1 MSYEKPDAYAVD
13 DRALTYYFMFSGV
26 KHIGTGQFI
35 CSRERRAGLFLDGGN
50 NYRLTVPA
58 NVRVKQ
64 YWSAV
69 VYDRASHTFIC
80 DLSQF

>member
-1 MSYEKPDAYAVD
+1 MTGPSRTTSCFPASN
-13 DRALTYYFMFSGV
+13 TSGPAS
-26 KHIGTGQFI
+26 FI
-35 CSRERRAGLFLDGGN
+35 CSPERRAGLFLDGGN
-50 NYRLTVPA
+50 NNRLTVPA

-80 DLSQF
+80 DLSRF

>member
-1 MSYEKPDAYAVD
+1 
-13 DRALTYYFMFSGV
+13 MFSGV
-26 KHIGTGQFI
+26 KHIGTGQFYLFAMKDGQG
-35 CSRERRAGLFLDGGN
+35 RFLDGGN

-80 DLSQF
+80 DLSRF